1 MKVINLTKMTKE
13 AKEKAFIEA
22 EILKRNQHENLVKYV
37 DDFIA
42 KDLKFEYLCIVIEH
56 IEG

>member
-1 MKVINLTKMTKE
+1 MTKE
-13 AKEKAFIEA
+13 AKDKAFIEA
-22 EILKRNQHENLVKYV
+22 EILKRNQHENLVKYI

-42 KDLKFEYLCIVIEH
+42 KDSKFEYLCIVIEH